1 MKETMDH
8 RYLNYTHMDSLLSE
22 QLQPYDGHV
31 NNNNKKMVDSD
42 WRYKNI
48 EMELKLCNWTELY
61 N

>member
-31 NNNNKKMVDSD
+31 NNKNKKMVDSD